1 VVAAGSPSSPRSE
14 RLPVSLSSMF
24 AVHIDTLEYLNRT
37 VATFPDRT
45 AVRDE
50 RGSFTFGEFQR
61 AALEMAATLKMPLYY
76 RSIPRISV

>member
-1 VVAAGSPSSPRSE
+1 
-14 RLPVSLSSMF
+14 MF

-76 RSIPRISV
+76 RSIPRISVRCSEHLCPIVSRQVFQHPG